1 MSDTSDKKN
10 SKVQSL
16 VVDSGPLIKGAN
28 IRPLANKIYT
38 IPEVISEIRD
48 KHSRDFLNQ
57 ILFDIEIKS
66 PNEESL
72 KEVVNFSKKSGDF
85 SSLSAVDLRVL
96 ALTYM
101 LEVEANGK
109 EHLRKEPLKS
119 FARQGGQ
126 TKQAGKIRQT
136 EKIKQAGQ
144 TGQVKDNEDN
154 GNNENNVDNGNNVKK
169 NEYDDLRENDKIQNN
184 ILSNMENLTLSE
196 KNVNDHNDSN
206 DNGKSSNNEIPET
219 LITNDKN
226 NNIDNN
232 DNIEVSLNNNN
243 SDIDEAEII
252 TSQENTLESSN
263 IQDKEKE
270 KEEEKE
276 EDGDDDGDGEWITP
290 DNIKNYKEQ
299 KYNIKAKNKRDLYM
313 KVACI
318 TTDYTM
324 QNVLL
329 QMRLNLVT
337 VEGIKINKVKN
348 WVLRCHACF
357 KVTHDMEKQFCPS
370 CGNAT
375 LIRTST
381 STDEN
386 GNVIYYLKKNFQYK
400 LRGTKYSIPEPKGG
414 RHANNLILRED
425 QKEYQKALKLQRKQ
439 KKIDIFDPD
448 YIPELFIKSNSPSSL
463 KYSGPPVIGYGRRN
477 PNEARRR
484 KKK

>member
-1 MSDTSDKKN
+1 MSDISDKKI
-10 SKVQSL
+10 SKLQSL

-57 ILFDIEIKS
+57 ILYDIEIKI
-66 PNEESL
+66 
-72 KEVVNFSKKSGDF
+72 VNFSKKSGDF
-85 SSLSAVDLRVL
+85 PSLSAVDLRVL

-109 EHLRKEPLKS
+109 ERLRKEPLKS
-119 FARQGGQ
+119 FARKG
-126 TKQAGKIRQT
+126 
-136 EKIKQAGQ
+136 GQ
-144 TGQVKDNEDN
+144 TGQVK
-154 GNNENNVDNGNNVKK
+154 NNENSVDNGNNVKK
-169 NEYDDLRENDKIQNN
+169 SDNDDLHENDKIQND
-184 ILSNMENLTLSE
+184 IVSNMENLTLSK
-196 KNVNDHNDSN
+196 KNANDYNDSK
-206 DNGKSSNNEIPET
+206 DDGKSCNNEIPET
-219 LITNDKN
+219 LITND
-226 NNIDNN
+226 DNN
-232 DNIEVSLNNNN
+232 NIEVSSNNNDL
-243 SDIDEAEII
+243 DINETGII
-252 TSQENTLESSN
+252 TSQENTLESLN
-263 IQDKEKE
+263 
-270 KEEEKE
+270 
-276 EDGDDDGDGEWITP
+276 
-290 DNIKNYKEQ
+290 
-299 KYNIKAKNKRDLYM
+299 
-313 KVACI
+313 
-318 TTDYTM
+318 
-324 QNVLL
+324 NVLL

-357 KVTHDMEKQFCPS
+357 N

-386 GNVIYYLKKNFQYK
+386 
-400 LRGTKYSIPEPKGG
+400 EPKGG

-439 KKIDIFDPD
+439 KRIDIFDPD

-477 PNEARRR
+477 PNEARRKR
-484 KKK
+484 K